1 MLGNR
6 VNLRHLRAF
15 AAVAKHTNISV
26 AAQEVFLS
34 QPAITQAIAKL
45 ETIMET
51 LLFDRRR
58 NGMFVSETGE
68 IFLNRVKRA
77 LKSIELGARLASRT
91 VEKDPGRN
99 FSKLDHKFDQLIT
112 SSQLRSLI
120 AVAEAGNFS
129 LAARAINISQP
140 TLHRTARELER
151 VCGMEL
157 FRKVSQGIEL
167 TAAAKVLTQHAQ
179 LAFYE
184 LEQGFEEIQDWRGLD
199 TGRVSIG
206 TMPLAQTYLIPTA
219 VNLLLKQ
226 RPDVNI
232 SVTGGS
238 YSDLLRGLRHGEFD
252 MLIGALRDPLPIQD
266 VIQEPLF
273 KDPLAIIGRWGHPLA
288 NRKNLTLDDLAK
300 CAWVVPRKDVP
311 VRGFFDRLFNE
322 NQPVSIVEAS
332 SLITTRGILIG
343 SDRLTIMSAHQIQV
357 EENQELLC
365 RLDFDLSETPRQIGL
380 TLRQNWQPTASQS
393 LMLQLLRETG
403 HGLNPV

>member
-1 MLGNR
+1 MLGSR

-15 AAVAKHTNISV
+15 AAVAKHKNISI
-26 AAQEVFLS
+26 AAQEVYLS

-45 ETIMET
+45 EITLDT

-68 IFLNRVKRA
+68 IFLNRVRRA
-77 LKSIELGARLASRT
+77 LKSIETGARLAGKT
-91 VEKDPGRN
+91 DEKDS
-99 FSKLDHKFDQLIT
+99 SKGGAKFDQLIT

-129 LAARAINISQP
+129 LAARAISISQP

-151 VCGMEL
+151 VCGLEL
-157 FRKVSQGIEL
+157 FRKASQGIEL

-184 LEQGFEEIQDWRGLD
+184 LEQGFEEIQDWLGID

-219 VNLLLKQ
+219 VNLLLAQ
-226 RPDVNI
+226 RPEAKI
-232 SVTGGS
+232 GVTGGS
-238 YSDLLRGLRHGEFD
+238 YDDLLHGLRHGEFD

-266 VIQEPLF
+266 VVQEPLF
-273 KDPLAIIGRWGHPLA
+273 EDPMAIIGRWDHPLA
-288 NRKNLTLDDLAK
+288 KHKNLKLDDLAQF
-300 CAWVVPRKDVP
+300 AWVVPRKGVP
-311 VRGFFDRLFNE
+311 VRGFFDNLFKNME
-322 NQPVSIVEAS
+322 PLAIVEAS
-332 SLITTRGILIG
+332 SLITTRGILID

-357 EENQELLC
+357 EEERELLC

-380 TLRQNWQPTASQS
+380 TVRENWQPTASQL

-403 HGLNPV
+403 HKLNPT

>member
-1 MLGNR
+1 MLSNR

-15 AAVAKHTNISV
+15 AAVAKHMNISV

-45 ETIMET
+45 ETLLET
-51 LLFDRRR
+51 PFFDRRR
-58 NGMFVSETGE
+58 NGMFVSEPGK

-77 LKSIELGARLASRT
+77 LKSIETGARLAGRT
-91 VEKDPGRN
+91 GNKDPGN
-99 FSKLDHKFDQLIT
+99 TAPKFDQLIT

-120 AVAEAGNFS
+120 AVADAGNFS

-151 VCGMEL
+151 VCGIEL
-157 FRKVSQGIEL
+157 FRKTSHGIEL
-167 TAAAKVLTQHAQ
+167 TMAAKILTQHAQ

-184 LEQGFEEIQDWRGLD
+184 LEQGLEEIQDWRGLD

-219 VNLLLKQ
+219 VNQLLKQ
-226 RPDVNI
+226 RPDVKI
-232 SVTGGS
+232 SITGGS
-238 YSDLLRGLRHGEFD
+238 YNDLLRGLRHGEFD
-252 MLIGALRDPLPIQD
+252 ILIGALREPLPIQD
-266 VIQEPLF
+266 VVQEPLF
-273 KDPLAIIGRWGHPLA
+273 KDPMAIIGRWGHPLF
-288 NRKNLTLDDLAK
+288 NCKNLTLDDLAQF
-300 CAWVVPRKDVP
+300 AWVVPRKGVP
-311 VRGFFDRLFNE
+311 VRGFFDRLFAKTT
-322 NQPVSIVEAS
+322 PPSIVEAS

-357 EENQELLC
+357 EENQKLLC

-380 TLRQNWQPTASQS
+380 TLRQNWQATASQS
-393 LMLQLLRETG
+393 LMLEVLRETG
-403 HGLNPV
+403 RGLNPN

>member
-15 AAVAKHTNISV
+15 AAVAKHKNISI

-45 ETIMET
+45 EITLEIM
-51 LLFDRRR
+51 LFDRRR

-77 LKSIELGARLASRT
+77 LKSIETGARLASKT
-91 VEKDPGRN
+91 GEKDPG
-99 FSKLDHKFDQLIT
+99 KALTKFDQLIT

-151 VCGMEL
+151 VCGIEL

-167 TAAAKVLTQHAQ
+167 TAAAKMLTQHAQ

-184 LEQGFEEIQDWRGLD
+184 LEQGFEEIQDWRGVD

-219 VNLLLKQ
+219 VNLLLEQ
-226 RPDVNI
+226 RPEVKV

-238 YSDLLRGLRHGEFD
+238 YNDLLRGLRHGEFD

-266 VIQEPLF
+266 VVQEPLF
-273 KDPLAIIGRWGHPLA
+273 KDPMAIIGRWGHPLA
-288 NRKNLTLDDLAK
+288 GRKNLTLDDLVQF
-300 CAWVVPRKDVP
+300 AWVVPRKDVP
-311 VRGFFDRLFNE
+311 VRGFFDRLFKDTA
-322 NQPVSIVEAS
+322 PLSITEAS

-357 EENQELLC
+357 EENRELLC

-380 TLRQNWQPTASQS
+380 TLRENWQPTASQS
-393 LMLQLLRETG
+393 LTLQLLRETG
-403 HGLNPV
+403 HGLNPD